1 MSTRGSIAVL
11 GVFMA
16 DTSYRA
22 DRLPAIGE
30 TLPGVS
36 FTLGPGGKGSN
47 QAVAA
52 ARAGGDV
59 SFLTRFGNDAFA
71 GIATRGVDGSRGQAA
86 RHYRSVEL
94 YRAAFI
100 FVDDKTGDNAI
111 IIAPG
116 AAANITPA
124 DIWSWADVIDA
135 ASVFVTQLEQ
145 PLDATFAALSR
156 ARKAGVTTILNTA
169 PARELDDELIALCD
183 YMTPNETEAG
193 QLTGVS
199 VDTLDSARKAGDVL
213 LKRGAGAALITLGA
227 RGALLHTADLSEH
240 VPAFSAGPAVDTTGA
255 GDAFNGGFAVA
266 LAEGRSPRDA
276 VRFAAATAA
285 ISVTR
290 PGAAASMPD
299 RAEIEAL
306 LGA

>member
-1 MSTRGSIAVL
+1 MTRNGSIAVL

-22 DRLPAIGE
+22 ARLPKIGE

-59 SFLTRFGNDAFA
+59 HFLTKLGVDAFA
-71 GIATRGVDGSRGQAA
+71 ELAEKTWNEAGVTPHALRDPSSYTGAA
-86 RHYRSVEL
+86 C
-94 YRAAFI
+94 I
-100 FVDDKTGDNAI
+100 FVDDSSGDNAI

-116 AAANITPA
+116 AAAGISPD
-124 DIWSWADVIDA
+124 DINAWSDVIDKA
-135 ASVFVTQLEQ
+135 AVFVTQLEQ
-145 PLDATFAALSR
+145 PLDAAQAALMR
-156 ARKAGVTTILNTA
+156 ARNHGATTILNTA
-169 PARELDDELIALCD
+169 PARDIPDSMIALCD

-193 QLTGVS
+193 QLTGVR
-199 VDTLDSARKAGDVL
+199 VDTLQTARAAGDVL
-213 LKRGAGAALITLGA
+213 LKRGAGAALITLGE
-227 RGALLHTADLSEH
+227 RGALLHTKDVSEH
-240 VPAFSAGPAVDTTGA
+240 IPAFSAGPVVDTTGA

-266 LAEGRSPRDA
+266 LAEGRAPLDA
-276 VRFAAATAA
+276 VRFAAALAA

-290 PGAAASMPD
+290 PGAASSMPH
-299 RAEIEAL
+299 RSEIDAL
-306 LGA
+306 LSA

>member
-1 MSTRGSIAVL
+1 MPTNGSIAVL

-22 DRLPAIGE
+22 TRLPNIGE

-59 SFLTRFGNDAFA
+59 SFLTRFGVDEFA
-71 GIATRGVDGSRGQAA
+71 TIASKVWQAA
-86 RHYRSVEL
+86 GVKPRAIADPSSYTG
-94 YRAAFI
+94 AAFI

-111 IIAPG
+111 IISPG

-124 DIWSWADVIDA
+124 DIWSWSDAIDT

-145 PLDATFAALSR
+145 PMEATHEALRR

-169 PARELDDELIALCD
+169 PARDLSDEMIGLCD

-193 QLTGVS
+193 QLTGIS
-199 VDTLDSARKAGDVL
+199 VDTLDSARRAGDAL
-213 LKRGAGAALITLGA
+213 LKRGAGTALITLGE
-227 RGALLHTADLSEH
+227 RGALLHTKDISEH
-240 VPAFSAGPAVDTTGA
+240 VPAFSAGVAVDTTGA

-266 LAEGRSPRDA
+266 LAEGHAPLDA

-290 PGAAASMPD
+290 PGAAASMPSRD
-299 RAEIEAL
+299 EIEAL
-306 LGA
+306 LSA